1 MRNRK
6 GAQINGQCNRTY
18 KVELPISYQMGTKI
32 SAKNNLW
39 EEQAGK
45 RENTSKIM
53 RVQRNR
59 DSGGN
64 ACIDHNH
71 MSLKIPPKYSAAQ
84 IMGLLKGKSSLM
96 LFERLQNLKQ
106 KFLNRTFRCNGY
118 YVSTD
123 GLNEETIR
131 KNKRKQQDRGKA
143 TENKKTGLS
152 SC

>member
-1 MRNRK
+1 MDSVIEHTKWNCRYHIVWAPKYRRK
-6 GAQINGQCNRTY
+6 IIYER
-18 KVELPISYQMGTKI
+18 
-32 SAKNNLW
+32 
-39 EEQAGK
+39 K

-53 RVQRNR
+53 RVQRKR

-106 KFLNRTFRCNGY
+106 KL
-118 YVSTD
+118 
-123 GLNEETIR
+123 
-131 KNKRKQQDRGKA
+131 
-143 TENKKTGLS
+143 
-152 SC
+152 